1 MYSVFSNYFTF
12 QNLKTE
18 HLGRLVV
25 YSEIM
30 TSSMDVLNGPVLEHG
45 FVAISRQQTKGV
57 GKKFKVFCMFLSCSL
72 SKCYSCIRV
81 FIGRGGNAWISP
93 DGCAM
98 FSLQLHIPLMSP
110 LGKRLSLLQHII
122 ALSIVSA
129 IRSQPGYEVFL
140 FRKLF

>member
-1 MYSVFSNYFTF
+1 M
-12 QNLKTE
+12 
-18 HLGRLVV
+18 

-57 GKKFKVFCMFLSCSL
+57 GKELNFLYFCLF
-72 SKCYSCIRV
+72 
-81 FIGRGGNAWISP
+81 FIFSQKYAIQIFVIYAGRGGNAWISP

-140 FRKLF
+140 LIIPFCFSFWRHEL